1 VVALAGYNAGP
12 NAAAR
17 WLPARTVESDV
28 WIENIPYN
36 ETRNYV
42 QRILW
47 HSIVFGWLR
56 TGEPQAV
63 DPKLARVTPLVD
75 ASLLGQR

>member
-1 VVALAGYNAGP
+1 MEA
-12 NAAAR
+12 
-17 WLPARTVESDV
+17 DV

-36 ETRNYV
+36 ETRTYV

-75 ASLLGQR
+75 ASLVSRR